1 MSSTSDPRDW
11 YRQEEKARERIRNRI
26 SRAPSSKINFI
37 YVAAGIVAA
46 AVILFLYLAY
56 GTPTPRF
63 RALSR

>member
-11 YRQEEKARERIRNRI
+11 YRQEEKARELILNRI
-26 SRAPSSKINFI
+26 STARPSKVNFI

-46 AVILFLYLAY
+46 AVIVFLYVAY

-63 RALSR
+63 RLLSR